1 VKGMRTVLGI
11 WMAVACLVVW
21 APRGAAL
28 AEQGAY
34 RDRLDEHFT
43 RARADLTV
51 GRHRAARKELG
62 RAARQLE
69 KKVYPASGEVKQAL
83 VKQAVALKSLSAEV
97 DRGHV
102 TDPREIDVSAA
113 RAHAALAK
121 YHQMRAE
128 QRWSDEESRD
138 AGRELGA
145 AAHHLERG
153 AVWLGHGS
161 DTLVRTATRDA
172 GVLSGQLVEGRY
184 VPEQV
189 DDGIQAVGREID
201 RLGWRPEP
209 RQGRQAPAR
218 PR

>member
-1 VKGMRTVLGI
+1 VKLMRSVLGI
-11 WMAVACLVVW
+11 WMAVACFVVW

-28 AEQGAY
+28 AREAY
-34 RDRLDEHFT
+34 PDRLDAHFT
-43 RARADLTV
+43 RARADLTA

-69 KKVYPASGEVKQAL
+69 KKVHPASGEVKHAL
-83 VKQAVALKSLSAEV
+83 VKNAVALKSLSAEV

-102 TDPREIDVSAA
+102 TDPEEIDASAA

-128 QRWSDEESRD
+128 ERWSDEKARD

-153 AVWLGHGS
+153 AAWLGHGTDS
-161 DTLVRTATRDA
+161 LVRTATRDA

-189 DDGIQAVGREID
+189 DDGIQAIGREID

-209 RQGRQAPAR
+209 RQGRRAPAR
-218 PR
+218 PY

>member
-1 VKGMRTVLGI
+1 MRPVLGI
-11 WMAVACLVVW
+11 WMAVACLVAW

-28 AEQGAY
+28 AQQGAY
-34 RDRLDEHFT
+34 TDRLDEHFT
-43 RARADLTV
+43 RASADLTA

-69 KKVYPASGEVKQAL
+69 KKVYPASGELKHAL
-83 VKQAVALKSLSAEV
+83 VKQVLALRSLSAEV
-97 DRGHV
+97 DRGYV
-102 TDPREIDVSAA
+102 TDPREIGASAA

-121 YHQMRAE
+121 YHQVRAE
-128 QRWSDEESRD
+128 ERWLDEKSRD

-153 AVWLGHGS
+153 AAWLGHGS
-161 DTLVRTATRDA
+161 DTLVLTTTRDA
-172 GVLSGQLVEGRY
+172 GVLSEQLVEGRY

-201 RLGWRPEP
+201 RLGWQPEP
-209 RQGRQAPAR
+209 RQGRRAPAR
-218 PR
+218 SY

>member
-1 VKGMRTVLGI
+1 MRSVLGI
-11 WMAVACLVVW
+11 WMAVACFVVW
-21 APRGAAL
+21 APPGAAL
-28 AEQGAY
+28 AQAGAY
-34 RDRLDEHFT
+34 PDRLDEHFA
-43 RARADLTV
+43 RARVDLTA

-69 KKVYPASGEVKQAL
+69 KKVYPAGGELKHAL
-83 VKQAVALKSLSAEV
+83 VKQVLALKSLSAEV
-97 DRGHV
+97 DRGYV
-102 TDPREIDVSAA
+102 TDPGEIDASAA

-128 QRWSDEESRD
+128 ERWLDEKSRD

-145 AAHHLERG
+145 AAHHLQRG
-153 AVWLGHGS
+153 AAWLGHGS
-161 DTLVRTATRDA
+161 DPLVRTATRDA

-189 DDGIQAVGREID
+189 DDGIQAIGNEID

-209 RQGRQAPAR
+209 RQGRRPPAR
-218 PR
+218 PY